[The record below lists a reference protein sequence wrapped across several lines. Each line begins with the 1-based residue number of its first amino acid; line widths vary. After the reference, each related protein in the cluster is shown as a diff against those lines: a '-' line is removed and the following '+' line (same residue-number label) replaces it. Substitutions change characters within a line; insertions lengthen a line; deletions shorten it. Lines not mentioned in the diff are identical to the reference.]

1 MEASFEP
8 VVNLITQ
15 TGVWC
20 VTAYIL
26 GRHLL
31 REKQQDRQDNKEE
44 KERLYRLI
52 ENQGKILEQQKE
64 LLGQQKELLSQQVK
78 TSQDNNEMLERLTS
92 IQMIQTNRLDRVEER
107 QTKLEEEIKELS
119 RILQNKIG
127 E

>member
-1 MEASFEP
+1 MEANFES

-31 REKQQDRQDNKEE
+31 REKQQDREDNKGE
-44 KERLYRLI
+44 KERLYGLI
-52 ENQGKILEQQKE
+52 ENQSKILEQQKE
-64 LLGQQKELLSQQVK
+64 LLTQQAM
-78 TSQDNNEMLERLTS
+78 TSQHNKEMLEKLTS
-92 IQMIQTNRLDRVEER
+92 IQMLQTNRLDRVEER
-107 QTKLEEEIKELS
+107 QTKLEEEIKELRKS
-119 RILQNKIG
+119 LQNEKG

>member
-1 MEASFEP
+1 METSLEP

-20 VTAYIL
+20 VTSYIL
-26 GRHLL
+26 GKCLI

-44 KERLYRLI
+44 KERLYGLI

-64 LLGQQKELLSQQVK
+64 LLSQQVMM
-78 TSQDNNEMLERLTS
+78 SQHNKEMLDRLTD
-92 IQMIQTNRLDRVEER
+92 IQMLHTNRLDRIEER
-107 QTKLEEEIKELS
+107 QTRLEEEIKDLGKS
-119 RILQNKIG
+119 LQNEKG

>member
-1 MEASFEP
+1 METSLEP

-64 LLGQQKELLSQQVK
+64 LLRQQVMM
-78 TSQDNNEMLERLTS
+78 SQDNKEMLERLTS

-107 QTKLEEEIKELS
+107 QTKLEEEIKEL
-119 RILQNKIG
+119 RKILQNKIG

>member
-1 MEASFEP
+1 MESNFDS

-44 KERLYRLI
+44 KERLYGLI

-64 LLGQQKELLSQQVK
+64 LLSQQVMM
-78 TSQDNNEMLERLTS
+78 SQHNKEMLDRLTD
-92 IQMIQTNRLDRVEER
+92 IQMLHTNRLDRIEER
-107 QTKLEEEIKELS
+107 QTRLEEEIKDLGKN
-119 RILQNKIG
+119 LQNEKG

>member
-44 KERLYRLI
+44 KERLYGLI

-64 LLGQQKELLSQQVK
+64 LLSQQVMM
-78 TSQDNNEMLERLTS
+78 SQDNKEMLERLTS
-92 IQMIQTNRLDRVEER
+92 IQMLQTTRLDRVEER
-107 QTKLEEEIKELS
+107 QTKLEEEIKDLRRS
-119 RILQNKIG
+119 LQNKNG

>member
-1 MEASFEP
+1 METSFEP

-44 KERLYRLI
+44 KERLYGLI

-64 LLGQQKELLSQQVK
+64 LLSQQVK
-78 TSQDNNEMLERLTS
+78 MSNHNKEVLDRLAD
-92 IQMIQTNRLDRVEER
+92 IQVLQTNRLDRIEER
-107 QTKLEEEIKELS
+107 QTKLEEEIKDLRKS
-119 RILQNKIG
+119 LQNEKG

>member
-1 MEASFEP
+1 METNFEP

-31 REKQQDRQDNKEE
+31 REKQQERQDNKEE
-44 KERLYRLI
+44 KERLYGLI

-64 LLGQQKELLSQQVK
+64 LLSQQVMM
-78 TSQDNNEMLERLTS
+78 SQHNKEMLDRLTD
-92 IQMIQTNRLDRVEER
+92 IQMLHTNRLDRIEER
-107 QTKLEEEIKELS
+107 QTKLEEEIKDLGKS
-119 RILQNKIG
+119 LQNKNG
-127 E
+127 DSY

>member
-1 MEASFEP
+1 METSLEP

-26 GRHLL
+26 GKYLI
-31 REKQQDRQDNKEE
+31 REKQQDRQDNKED
-44 KERLYRLI
+44 KERLYGLI

-64 LLGQQKELLSQQVK
+64 LLSQQVK
-78 TSQDNNEMLERLTS
+78 TSQDNKEMLERLTS

-107 QTKLEEEIKELS
+107 QTKLEEEIKDLRRS
-119 RILQNKIG
+119 LQNKNG